1 MKQNQYSDKE
11 CNHFR
16 KLGNTSIVIALLLTF
31 IIFGFFFS
39 GCSAS
44 RKKDK
49 TVTDETVKIELTDK
63 SKTDKSENVNSNVK
77 FSEITTINDK
87 DQTTTVEEIIE
98 PLDPA
103 KEAVF
108 TDAAGKMQVLNNSKK
123 TIKTTIKSNN
133 TKTEN
138 IRVTEA
144 SVQSNKK
151 ESEQKDLQAKEQM
164 KKKASN
170 LHVETENMSWSWLW
184 VLCIVLF
191 FWLWSRYKFKIIAFK
206 NSFF

>member
-1 MKQNQYSDKE
+1 MKNQNYRLIV
-11 CNHFR
+11 FF
-16 KLGNTSIVIALLLTF
+16 TIVIILSLL
-31 IIFGFFFS
+31 IIS
-39 GCSAS
+39 CSSA

-49 TVTDETVKIELTDK
+49 TVVNENTKVELTDK